1 MLQQLQEAAAQA
13 QKSDTRTS
21 GSLSSSQSSSKS
33 AEATAGS
40 SSTEVLSLDTGA
52 TENLQ
57 TQVLF
62 LQGMLEKDGENVKNV
77 SAALAT
83 HVVSTL
89 AGLAL
94 TVEILKTTGVGRVIN
109 KLRKHASPD
118 VAKSATQLVAKWK
131 KDLL

>member
-1 MLQQLQEAAAQA
+1 M
-13 QKSDTRTS
+13 
-21 GSLSSSQSSSKS
+21 
-33 AEATAGS
+33 
-40 SSTEVLSLDTGA
+40 DTGA
-52 TENLQ
+52 SQEDLQ

-62 LQGMLEKDGENVKNV
+62 LQGMLEKDGGNVKNV
-77 SAALAT
+77 SATLAT
-83 HVVSTL
+83 HVVNTL

-109 KLRKHASPD
+109 KLRKHAAPH

>member
-1 MLQQLQEAAAQA
+1 MSESRLTLSLVLLQLNQVAASAKTTA
-13 QKSDTRTS
+13 STS
-21 GSLSSSQSSSKS
+21 GAASPST
-33 AEATAGS
+33 ATTAP
-40 SSTEVLSLDTGA
+40 LDTGA
-52 TENLQ
+52 SHEDLQ

-62 LQGMLEKDGENVKNV
+62 LQGMLEKDGGNVKSV

-89 AGLAL
+89 AGLTL
-94 TVEILKTTGVGRVIN
+94 TVEILKSTGVGRVIN

-118 VAKSATQLVAKWK
+118 VAKSATQLVAQWK